1 MLKARQRLGEEVGDV
16 VFASHVHDAKLTLA
30 DAVLKPVK
38 PHVDT
43 FRQARGHGFV
53 GEADGTLVVAID
65 KGGPLGIA
73 EVVQDAAF
81 GVGDA
86 NRREETRVLG
96 LLDGRAHHRDEGGV
110 ARHRPV
116 NKMQRV
122 GVETWVRCEAE
133 KVERAGDGPST
144 RPRPRQ
150 GRYQ

>member
-1 MLKARQRLGEEVGDV
+1 MLKARQRLDEEVGDV

-65 KGGPLGIA
+65 KGGPLGVA

-86 NRREETRVLG
+86 NRSEETRVLTRPP
-96 LLDGRAHHRDEGGV
+96 GR
-110 ARHRPV
+110 
-116 NKMQRV
+116 
-122 GVETWVRCEAE
+122 
-133 KVERAGDGPST
+133 PST
-144 RPRPRQ
+144 PQ
-150 GRYQ
+150 G